1 MVTIG
6 DVLSERGARY
16 GTFESNATVSQAIK
30 RILYQELTLNP
41 HGPADAVI
49 VEALAMISHKLARI
63 VCGDP
68 TYVDSLVDIAGY
80 ATLAANWLSEQQQ
93 AVRKAE

>member
-1 MVTIG
+1 MVTIH
-6 DVLSERGARY
+6 DVLSERGSLY
-16 GTFESNATVSQAIK
+16 GTFESNAAVSQAIK
-30 RILYQELTLNP
+30 RILYHELTLNP

-68 TYVDSLVDIAGY
+68 TYQDSWVDIAGY
-80 ATLAANWLSEQQQ
+80 AMLMADRLENDKQPS
-93 AVRKAE
+93 